1 MASLQACQSRG
12 HSFYRL
18 VESFRKDGKPHLRI
32 LAHLG
37 RAEDILHL
45 VHGQSAPLTSE
56 HFWEQMHAVPVDQSA
71 AIEQEIVRQV
81 IDIEPLQIQALAYDT
96 TNFYTHT
103 ATTRQRPQLPQRG
116 HNQQGRHD
124 LRQARQRLRS
134 LSAQPEQL
142 TLVLDSGAFQ
152 PVAVCRASA
161 RRATSAI

>member
-1 MASLQACQSRG
+1 M
-12 HSFYRL
+12 
-18 VESFRKDGKPHLRI
+18 
-32 LAHLG
+32 
-37 RAEDILHL
+37 
-45 VHGQSAPLTSE
+45 
-56 HFWEQMHAVPVDQSA
+56 PVDQSA
-71 AIEQEIVRQV
+71 AIEQEIVRQL

-161 RRATSAI
+161 RRAPSAI